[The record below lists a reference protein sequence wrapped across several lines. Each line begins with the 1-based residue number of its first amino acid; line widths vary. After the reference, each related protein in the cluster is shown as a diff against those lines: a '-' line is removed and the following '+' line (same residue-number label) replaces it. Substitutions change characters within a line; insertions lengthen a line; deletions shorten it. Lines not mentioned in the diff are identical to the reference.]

1 MRTVYAEVVNL
12 ARQYRNASLVVPTFK
27 FSVTDFVV
35 GTTGHD
41 PLNPRIA
48 RAPGLDWSEPNDGL
62 EYLYGPTVLSDAGLL
77 PDGSLYFDA
86 VLPRG
91 EVAGDWSR
99 IDLIATVTESP
110 GVLPSGDPL
119 PAAGEQFLFAVFTR
133 PEVYR
138 AAIDRD
144 DYRFIVRGG

>member
-1 MRTVYAEVVNL
+1 MVSVYAEVMNV
-12 ARQYRNASLVVPTFK
+12 AREYRNASLVVPTFK

-41 PLNPRIA
+41 PLNVRLA
-48 RAPGLDWSEPNDGL
+48 RAPGLDWVDPNDGL
-62 EYLYGPTVLSDAGLL
+62 DYLYGPTVLADSGLL
-77 PDGSLYFDA
+77 PTGELYFDA

-91 EVAGDWSR
+91 EASGDWSR

-110 GVLPSGDPL
+110 EVLPNGDPL

-133 PEVYR
+133 PLVYR
-138 AAIDRD
+138 AGIDRD
-144 DYRFIVRGG
+144 EYRFIVRGG